1 MKNLLLILPVLLLLS
16 CDINQDP
23 ENLVRSVDYPMRQA
37 NYNPVYGNVK
47 VSELA
52 PGKLEISIKVDN
64 TSKKINHPAHLHF
77 GSISEVGE
85 LAFKLNPIEGSTGTS
100 VTVLDQAQLS
110 NGETLTY
117 DTFLNMN
124 GSIKVHMDE
133 LYFKNMVLSYANV
146 GANQDYFFDGVAVC
160 TGH

>member
-1 MKNLLLILPVLLLLS
+1 MKSLLLLS
-16 CDINQDP
+16 ILLLVACNINQEP
-23 ENLVRSVDYPMRQA
+23 ETLVRSVDYPMRQA

-52 PGKLEISIKVDN
+52 PGKLEISILVEN
-64 TSKKINHPAHLHF
+64 TSKNLTHPAHLHF

-85 LAFKLNPIEGSTGTS
+85 LAFRLNPIDGSTGTS
-100 VTVLDQAQLS
+100 VTILDQAQLS
-110 NGETLTY
+110 NGEILTY
-117 DTFLNMN
+117 DSFLSMN
-124 GSIKVHMDE
+124 GSIKIHMDE

-146 GANQDYFFDGVAVC
+146 GSNQDYFFDGVADC

>member
-1 MKNLLLILPVLLLLS
+1 MKNLFLFLPFLLLA

-23 ENLVRSVDYPMRQA
+23 DTLVRSLDYPMRQA

-52 PGKLEISIKVDN
+52 PGKLEISIKVEN
-64 TSKKINHPAHLHF
+64 TSKNLNHPAHLHF

-100 VTVLDQAQLS
+100 VTILDQAKLS
-110 NGETLTY
+110 NGELLTY

-124 GSIKVHMDE
+124 GSIKIHMDE
-133 LYFKNMVLSYANV
+133 VYFKNMVLSYANI

>member
-1 MKNLLLILPVLLLLS
+1 MKSLLFLPILLLFA
-16 CDINQDP
+16 CNINQEP
-23 ENLVRSVDYPMRQA
+23 ETLVRSVDYPMRQA

-52 PGKLEISIKVDN
+52 PGKLEISIQVEN
-64 TSKKINHPAHLHF
+64 TSKNLTHPAHLHF

-85 LAFKLNPIEGSTGTS
+85 LAFRLNPIDGSTGTS
-100 VTVLDQAQLS
+100 VTILDQAKLS
-110 NGETLTY
+110 SGETLTY
-117 DTFLNMN
+117 DSFLSMN
-124 GSIKVHMDE
+124 GSIKIHMDE

-146 GANQDYFFDGVAVC
+146 GSNQDYFFDGVAVC

>member
-1 MKNLLLILPVLLLLS
+1 MKSLLLLS
-16 CDINQDP
+16 ILLLVACNINQEP
-23 ENLVRSVDYPMRQA
+23 ETLVRSVDYPMRQA

-52 PGKLEISIKVDN
+52 PGKLEISILVEN
-64 TSKKINHPAHLHF
+64 TSKNLTHPAHLHF

-85 LAFKLNPIEGSTGTS
+85 LAFRLNPIDGSTGTS
-100 VTVLDQAQLS
+100 VTILDQAQLS
-110 NGETLTY
+110 NGEILTY
-117 DTFLNMN
+117 DSFLSMN
-124 GSIKVHMDE
+124 GSIKIHMDE

-146 GANQDYFFDGVAVC
+146 GSNQDYFFDGVAVC

>member
-1 MKNLLLILPVLLLLS
+1 MKNLLVLPILLLFA
-16 CDINQDP
+16 CNINQDP
-23 ENLVRSVDYPMRQA
+23 EALVRSVEYPMRQA

-52 PGKLEISIKVDN
+52 PGKLEVSVALEN
-64 TSKKINHPAHLHF
+64 TSKNLTHPAHLHF

-85 LAFKLNPIEGSTGTS
+85 LAFKLNPIDGETGTS
-100 VTVLDQAQLS
+100 ITVLDQVKLS

-124 GSIKVHMDE
+124 GSIKIHMDE
-133 LYFKNMVLSYANV
+133 LYFKNMVLSYANI